1 MVTGGSAGLGLAITR
16 RLLGAGVEVTIVDLI
31 PPPEDLIG
39 AFFELD
45 LSANTARQDMT
56 DLASQLGGLDI
67 LVANAGVVPPWRGL
81 RDVEADEW
89 RRVMAINTWGVAA
102 SIGGCADALAASGKG
117 AVVAMAS
124 LNGYKAHPS
133 QVLYTAS
140 KHAVVGIVRAAALD
154 LGPSGVRVNGIAP
167 GPIATD
173 ALVARV
179 ITRHEQGAAAPDLAL
194 QALAGGTAL
203 GRIATEDEV
212 AKVALFLATDASSGM
227 TGTILPVEAGIA

>member
-81 RDVEADEW
+81 RDVEADEPL
-89 RRVMAINTWGVAA
+89 RP
-102 SIGGCADALAASGKG
+102 K
-117 AVVAMAS
+117 
-124 LNGYKAHPS
+124 
-133 QVLYTAS
+133 
-140 KHAVVGIVRAAALD
+140 
-154 LGPSGVRVNGIAP
+154 
-167 GPIATD
+167 
-173 ALVARV
+173 LV
-179 ITRHEQGAAAPDLAL
+179 
-194 QALAGGTAL
+194 
-203 GRIATEDEV
+203 
-212 AKVALFLATDASSGM
+212 
-227 TGTILPVEAGIA
+227 